1 MLLGMKD
8 FDFAQI
14 LPKFSQILEG

>member
-1 MLLGMKD
+1 MFIEMHD

-14 LPKFSQILEG
+14 